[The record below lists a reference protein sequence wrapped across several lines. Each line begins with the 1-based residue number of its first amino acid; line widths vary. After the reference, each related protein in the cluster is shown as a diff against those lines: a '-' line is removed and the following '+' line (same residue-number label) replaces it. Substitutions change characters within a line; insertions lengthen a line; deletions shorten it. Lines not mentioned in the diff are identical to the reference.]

1 MTWPRLGLHP
11 RLKMAKGQ
19 LAVLPQSVLPRLRI
33 AVDLDG
39 VLAETM
45 TAWCEKA
52 NEELGTRLKLDDID
66 SWASWMKLGVTKDQ
80 FYRLLDSSW
89 DDWENVPPT
98 ETGLAGKVA
107 RIQSLGTVDIVTGR
121 SRRTVES
128 ARNWLEQHKIPFER
142 FVRVPGV
149 RDKVYL
155 DYDVY
160 IDDGPDLMPLISRNP
175 VKHGILYERPWN
187 RYMHDMPR
195 IFKVEKW
202 AEIPRVIR
210 GILD

>member
-1 MTWPRLGLHP
+1 MLDLSKARP
-11 RLKMAKGQ
+11 
-19 LAVLPQSVLPRLRI
+19 PRLRI

-45 TAWCEKA
+45 TAWCQKA
-52 NEELGTRLKLDDID
+52 NAELGTRLKLDDID

-80 FYRLLDSSW
+80 FYRLLDSAW

-98 ETGLAGKVA
+98 EAGLARKVA
-107 RIQSLGTVDIVTGR
+107 KLQSLGTVDIVTGR
-121 SRRTVES
+121 SRRTVDS
-128 ARNWLEQHKIPFER
+128 ARSWLEEHRIPFER

-160 IDDGPDLMPLISRNP
+160 IDDAPDLMPLISRNP

-187 RYMHDMPR
+187 KDMHDMPR

-202 AEIPRVIR
+202 SGIPRIIR
-210 GILD
+210 RIIRK

>member
-1 MTWPRLGLHP
+1 
-11 RLKMAKGQ
+11 
-19 LAVLPQSVLPRLRI
+19 
-33 AVDLDG
+33 
-39 VLAETM
+39 M

-80 FYRLLDSSW
+80 FYRLLDSAW

-98 ETGLAGKVA
+98 EKGLAGKVA

-128 ARNWLEQHKIPFER
+128 ARNWLQKEKIPFER
-142 FVRVPGV
+142 FVRVQGV
-149 RDKVYL
+149 RDKAYL

-160 IDDGPDLMPLISRNP
+160 IDDAPDLMPMISRNP
-175 VKHGILYERPWN
+175 AKHGILYQRPWN
-187 RYMHDMPR
+187 RDTHDMPR

-202 AEIPRVIR
+202 VEIP
-210 GILD
+210 GILRGVL

>member
-1 MTWPRLGLHP
+1 
-11 RLKMAKGQ
+11 MAKWQ
-19 LAVLPQSVLPRLRI
+19 LAVLPQSVPPRLRI

-80 FYRLLDSSW
+80 FYRLLDSAW
-89 DDWENVPPT
+89 DDWENIPPT
-98 ETGLAGKVA
+98 EAGLARKVA
-107 RIQSLGTVDIVTGR
+107 KLRPLGTVDIVTGR
-121 SRRTVES
+121 SRRTVDS
-128 ARNWLEQHKIPFER
+128 ARSWLEEHSIPFER
-142 FVRVPGV
+142 FVRVSRV

-160 IDDGPDLMPLISRNP
+160 IDDAPDLMPLISRNP

-187 RYMHDMPR
+187 KDMHDMPR

-202 AEIPRVIR
+202 SGIPRIIR
-210 GILD
+210 EIMA

>member
-1 MTWPRLGLHP
+1 MATAYRLGSRSKL
-11 RLKMAKGQ
+11 LK
-19 LAVLPQSVLPRLRI
+19 I

-80 FYRLLDSSW
+80 FYRLLDSAW

-98 ETGLAGKVA
+98 EKGLAGKVA

-128 ARNWLEQHKIPFER
+128 ARNWLQQHRIPFER

-149 RDKVYL
+149 RDKAYL

-160 IDDGPDLMPLISRNP
+160 IDDAPDLMPLISRNP

-187 RYMHDMPR
+187 RDMREMPR
-195 IFKVEKW
+195 IFKVERW
-202 AEIPRVIR
+202 AEIPRVLR
-210 GILD
+210 GML

>member
-1 MTWPRLGLHP
+1 
-11 RLKMAKGQ
+11 
-19 LAVLPQSVLPRLRI
+19 
-33 AVDLDG
+33 
-39 VLAETM
+39 M

-80 FYRLLDSSW
+80 FYRLLDSAW

-107 RIQSLGTVDIVTGR
+107 RIQLLGTVDIVTGR

-128 ARNWLEQHKIPFER
+128 ARSWLRQHKIPFER

-160 IDDGPDLMPLISRNP
+160 IDDAPDLMQLISRNP
-175 VKHGILYERPWN
+175 SKHGILYERPWN
-187 RYMHDMPR
+187 RDMHEMPR

-202 AEIPRVIR
+202 AEIPRILR
-210 GILD
+210 GML

>member
-1 MTWPRLGLHP
+1 M
-11 RLKMAKGQ
+11 K
-19 LAVLPQSVLPRLRI
+19 I

-80 FYRLLDSSW
+80 FYRLLDSAW

-98 ETGLAGKVA
+98 EKGLAGKVA

-128 ARNWLEQHKIPFER
+128 ARNWLQQHRIPFER

-160 IDDGPDLMPLISRNP
+160 VDDAPDLMPLISRNP

-187 RYMHDMPR
+187 RDMHDMPR
-195 IFKVEKW
+195 IFKVGKW
-202 AEIPRVIR
+202 VEIPRILR
-210 GILD
+210 GML